1 MPYNE
6 TPFRLRAFP
15 LDPAFDGTPQEL
27 FDAMVERTEI
37 VSPGGFYGIVV
48 SDVEPSANVGL
59 WLQGGTKPY
68 VWDENT
74 NRYIPMD
81 LSSSLTSVLSAIT
94 ALQTLTSTHT
104 TQITALQSSD
114 TNLQTQITALQAIF
128 GLGRVVFSATTPSA
142 DNRTKVLWVKTNT
155 AGTTVLSFHNW
166 DSGLNVWNTIVE
178 FPITSP
184 SYEDTLVYA
193 EGNFDGGP
201 ALDVV
206 IPLSLPTG
214 TRWKDLDITMTWG
227 TTLGAPGVRQ
237 VSADLLWNTTP
248 ETGSP
253 ISSPTTGVGYTSDVV
268 GQGDTTTIRW
278 RGVVPSTIRESS
290 ISLKIVVLCSG
301 GIICADSRYEIVAR
315 AIPNV

>member
-6 TPFRLRAFP
+6 TPFRLRVYP

-48 SDVEPSANVGL
+48 SDVEPSSNVGL

-74 NRYIPMD
+74 NRYIPME
-81 LSSSLTSVLSAIT
+81 LSASLTAVLEAIT
-94 ALQTLTSTHT
+94 ALQTLTATHT
-104 TQITALQSSD
+104 SQITALQTAD

-128 GLGRVVFSATTPSA
+128 GLGRVVFSATTPDA
-142 DNRTKVLWVKTNT
+142 DNRTKVLWVKTDT
-155 AGTTVLSFHNW
+155 AGTPVLSFHNW
-166 DSGLNVWNTIVE
+166 DSALNVWNTIVE

-184 SYEDTLVYA
+184 SYEDTMIYA
-193 EGNFDGGP
+193 EGNFDGGSG
-201 ALDVV
+201 DVL

-214 TRWKDLDITMTWG
+214 TRWKDLDVTLTWG
-227 TTLGAPGVRQ
+227 TTMGAPGVRT
-237 VSADLLWNTTP
+237 VSADLLWNTAP

-253 ISSPTTGVGYTSDVV
+253 TSTSTTGVGYTSDTVD
-268 GQGDTTTIRW
+268 QGETTTIRW

-290 ISLKIVVLCSG
+290 ISLKITVLCTG
-301 GIICADSRYEIVAR
+301 GIACADSRYEIVAR
-315 AIPNV
+315 AIPNP